1 MKLVTKIFI
10 FFLTIFFIILGNKKS
25 IAQWVQ
31 TNGPGGGIVF
41 AFAVRDTNLF
51 AGTYGGGVFMSAN
64 NGTSWTE
71 VNYGLGNT
79 QVSSLTVSDTN
90 LFAGTYSS
98 NVWRSPLSE
107 MITSVEGSSIGLPI
121 GFAISQNYPNP
132 FNPSTMI
139 SYSIPRNSFVH
150 LKVFDILGND
160 VAELVNEQ
168 KPAGSYEVKFDAAS
182 LPSGVYFYQLTAGEF
197 IQTKKMILLK

>member
-25 IAQWVQ
+25 IAQWVR

-41 AFAVRDTNLF
+41 AFAVR
-51 AGTYGGGVFMSAN
+51 
-64 NGTSWTE
+64 
-71 VNYGLGNT
+71 
-79 QVSSLTVSDTN
+79 DTN

-107 MITSVEGSSIGLPI
+107 MITSVEGPSIGLPI

-132 FNPSTMI
+132 FNPNTKI
-139 SYSIPRNSFVH
+139 KYSVPRSSKIVI
-150 LKVFDILGND
+150 KVYDILGN
-160 VAELVNEQ
+160 EIETLVNEQ

-182 LPSGVYFYQLTAGEF
+182 LPSGVYFSQLTAGEF
-197 IQTKKMILLK
+197 IQTKKIILLK

>member
-1 MKLVTKIFI
+1 M
-10 FFLTIFFIILGNKKS
+10 
-25 IAQWVQ
+25 Q

-168 KPAGSYEVKFDAAS
+168 KPAGSYEVKFDGAS